1 MFSTRPKTA
10 IAVVASVAL
19 AAVVTACGTQEIS
32 VPKETANHRGAVLF
46 QERCAGCHSLAVA
59 GSNGSASNVRKALRP
74 NGPNFNVRKESY
86 ERVIYAIQNG
96 GFSGAI
102 MPQNIVTGADAKLVA
117 NFVAKYAGADV
128 HTPPSPGAGGMS
140 GGMSAPA
147 AAAPVAAAPKQDLAA
162 EGETLFNQNG
172 CAGCHSLKAGVKIVG
187 PSLAGVGADPSAQ
200 ITKSI
205 VNPNAQIEPGYAAN
219 IMPQNFGK
227 LLTPQQIQALV
238 AYLQKVAR

>member
-1 MFSTRPKTA
+1 MISTLPKTA
-10 IAVVASVAL
+10 LAVVASVAL

-32 VPKETANHRGAVLF
+32 VPEGTVNHRGAVLF

-59 GSNGSASNVRKALRP
+59 GSNGSASNVRKALRT

-102 MPQNIVTGADAKLVA
+102 MPQNIVTGADAQIVA
-117 NFVAKYAGADV
+117 KFLAKYAGADV
-128 HTPPSPGAGGMS
+128 HTPPSPAQIGGGGGM
-140 GGMSAPA
+140 GAAAAPA
-147 AAAPVAAAPKQDLAA
+147 AAAPTKDLAA
-162 EGETLFNQNG
+162 QGQALFSAQG
-172 CAGCHSLKAGVKIVG
+172 CAGCHSLQAGVKIVG
-187 PSLAGVGADPSAQ
+187 PSLAGVGGDPAAQ

-205 VNPNAQIEPGYAAN
+205 VNPNAEIEPGFAAN
-219 IMPQNFGK
+219 IMPQTFGK
-227 LLTPQQIQALV
+227 LLTPEQIQALV